1 HETYHNKYSDQ
12 YELGS
17 EIFADA
23 PVGWLVPEYV
33 SIDSIDDL
41 VGNEQIVNGKLV
53 GMEPGCG
60 MMLVTEE
67 VIKGYGLELEVVSG
81 TMSSMMAEVD
91 HAIKHNQPIL
101 FLGWRPHTMMIK
113 YDVKVL
119 EDPKGY
125 WELDS
130 EYWGIAQGFEE
141 KAPDIYNFCKNFKM
155 SLDDTEE
162 FLYAYQE
169 DGKDP
174 KELAAQWIKEHRSD
188 IDSWLK

>member
-1 HETYHNKYSDQ
+1 
-12 YELGS
+12 
-17 EIFADA
+17 
-23 PVGWLVPEYV
+23 
-33 SIDSIDDL
+33 
-41 VGNEQIVNGKLV
+41 
-53 GMEPGCG
+53 
-60 MMLVTEE
+60 
-67 VIKGYGLELEVVSG
+67 
-81 TMSSMMAEVD
+81 
-91 HAIKHNQPIL
+91 
-101 FLGWRPHTMMIK
+101 MMIK